1 MKDNLQVN
9 FWRGQNPPPT
19 IYHIWIKDNSK
30 LLVFNGE
37 EWLVF
42 MDNQAVTDL
51 IQEVLDKYETLLN
64 ATINGKPIK
73 DNPVLVAD
81 DIETNFK
88 GTFVQGTIKESIQK
102 LDELLTT
109 QFIE

>member
-30 LLVFNGE
+30 LLVFDGD

-51 IQEVLDKYETLLN
+51 MKEILDKYETLLN
-64 ATINGKPIK
+64 STINGKPIK
-73 DNPVLVAD
+73 DNPVLDAN
-81 DIETNFK
+81 DIETNLQGNFIS
-88 GTFVQGTIKESIQK
+88 GTIKNSLQK
-102 LDELLTT
+102 IDELLTT